1 MLAVPKPVGGAD
13 ESDNDEK
20 GIDHPAKG
28 LGCCEDPLKQIGD
41 TIPNCV
47 HNCIDFEA
55 KIIHFSNRRNFLT
68 FGVGKETVLNY
79 NKLIIRLFKES
90 HPVAYIII
98 PVLIAVFMVLSWQGP
113 EVYVVWNPMPLYN
126 LLLAAVESMPEW
138 LTGFLVTGLLIS
150 QVFHLNHIVRKHEV
164 LYKNSFL
171 PMLFFMIFLVIIP
184 QFMIFHPVL
193 FVNSILIFI
202 LDKLFRIYKNQSPLP
217 LIFDTG
223 FLIGVAS
230 LVYLPAISIFL
241 LFAVSILILKTFS
254 WRDWIIG
261 LFGLVLP
268 FFFTF
273 VYYLWIDGLEEMR
286 AIFFL
291 DDLTRILDPGGIALR
306 GYRITIGVV
315 ALVMMLTLNRI
326 RQNFYKNVTR
336 IRNFQQVIF
345 IYLIVALLSLAF
357 TGSVA
362 VYRFAILT
370 IPISIMISYYFL
382 AGKKAWWNEVLFWLM
397 MATVIV
403 NYIGS

>member
-1 MLAVPKPVGGAD
+1 
-13 ESDNDEK
+13 
-20 GIDHPAKG
+20 
-28 LGCCEDPLKQIGD
+28 
-41 TIPNCV
+41 
-47 HNCIDFEA
+47 
-55 KIIHFSNRRNFLT
+55 
-68 FGVGKETVLNY
+68 
-79 NKLIIRLFKES
+79 LIIRLFKDS
-90 HPVAYIII
+90 HPAAFVIV
-98 PVLIAVFMVLSWQGP
+98 PVFIALFMVLAWQGP

-126 LLLAAVESMPEW
+126 LLLAAVERIPEW

-171 PMLFFMIFLVIIP
+171 PMLFFMVFLVIIP

-193 FVNSILIFI
+193 LVNSILIFL
-202 LDKLFRIYKNQSPLP
+202 LDKLFRIYKSPSPLP
-217 LIFDTG
+217 LVFDTG
-223 FLIGVAS
+223 FLIGVAT
-230 LVYLPAISIFL
+230 LIYLPSISLFL
-241 LFAVSILILKTFS
+241 LFVVSILILKTFS

-273 VYYLWIDGLEEMR
+273 VYYLWVNDLEEMR
-286 AIFFL
+286 TIFFL
-291 DDLTRILDPGGIALR
+291 DDITRIIDTSGIALQ

-315 ALVMMLTLNRI
+315 AVVMLLTLYRI
-326 RQNFYKNVTR
+326 RQNFYKNATR

-345 IYLIVALLSLAF
+345 IYLVVALLSLAF

-382 AGKKAWWNEVLFWLM
+382 SGKKAWWNEVLFWLLIG
-397 MATVIV
+397 TVVV
-403 NYIGS
+403 NYLS